1 MSTGLLNGT
10 MGFYLA
16 SSILYGIH
24 WAFKKDFIQKIAF
37 SILSLGF
44 AIETLSI
51 IERWREAQRPP
62 FSNIYESLV
71 FFSWAVVFVYLIF
84 KAIFKIDFLDFFVSI
99 SALLILNYSSFFD
112 KSVEPL
118 IPALRSNWLIFHV
131 VVSFLGYAAF
141 TLSFITSLLY
151 FFKAKSKNP
160 KRDPILLSL
169 DEISYQSVV
178 FGFPFLSL
186 GILSGAIWAEQA
198 WGSYWAWDPKET
210 WSLITWFIYAA
221 YLHLRFIMGWREA
234 RAAFISI
241 IGFLSVIFT
250 YLGVT
255 YFLPGLHSYA

>member
-1 MSTGLLNGT
+1 MSSP
-10 MGFYLA
+10 LA
-16 SSILYGIH
+16 TEPNKTIL
-24 WAFKKDFIQKIAF
+24 
-37 SILSLGF
+37 SILSAF
-44 AIETLSI
+44 
-51 IERWREAQRPP
+51 
-62 FSNIYESLV
+62 
-71 FFSWAVVFVYLIF
+71 
-84 KAIFKIDFLDFFVSI
+84 
-99 SALLILNYSSFFD
+99 
-112 KSVEPL
+112 
-118 IPALRSNWLIFHV
+118 
-131 VVSFLGYAAF
+131 F

-221 YLHLRFIMGWREA
+221 YLHLRFVMGWREA